1 MDPATAARLIEL
13 NRDFY
18 SRFGGSFSATR
29 GRLQPGVL
37 RILSG
42 LDGDESILDLGCGNG
57 GLARELARNGHR
69 GRYLGVDFSPPL
81 LQDARSG
88 LKGLDASFIQAD
100 LSGPMISNQWSV
112 ISNQGPVLS
121 KQWAVV
127 TCFAVLHHI
136 PGEVARRDL
145 LRTVHD
151 LLAPGGRF
159 FLSNWQFLNSE
170 KLRRR
175 IQPWEAA
182 GLASSDVDPGDT
194 LLDWKRDGTGLRYVH
209 HFTPDELASLAAR
222 SGFHAG
228 ETFLSDGEG
237 GRLGLYQIWDQ

>member
-1 MDPATAARLIEL
+1 MDSAVAARLIEL

-37 RILSG
+37 RILSN
-42 LDGDESILDLGCGNG
+42 LRGDESILDLGCGNG
-57 GLARELARNGHR
+57 RLAHELARRGHR

-81 LQDARSG
+81 LQVARSG

-100 LSGPMISNQWSV
+100 LSGPMISNQWAV
-112 ISNQGPVLS
+112 ISN
-121 KQWAVV
+121 QWAVV

-136 PGEVARRDL
+136 PGEAARLDL

-170 KLRRR
+170 KLKMR

-182 GLASSDVDPGDT
+182 GLTPSDMDPGDT
-194 LLDWKRDGTGLRYVH
+194 LLDWRRDGTGLRYVH
-209 HFTPDELASLAAR
+209 HFSPEELASLAAR
-222 SGFHAG
+222 NGFRV
-228 ETFLSDGEG
+228 EESFLSDGEG
-237 GRLGLYQIWDQ
+237 GNLGLYQVWGG

>member
-42 LDGDESILDLGCGNG
+42 LGGDESILDLGCGNG

-100 LSGPMISNQWSV
+100 LSGPMISNQWLQSV
-112 ISNQGPVLS
+112 IRASIS

-127 TCFAVLHHI
+127 TCLPLTISPARLP
-136 PGEVARRDL
+136 PG
-145 LRTVHD
+145 
-151 LLAPGGRF
+151 
-159 FLSNWQFLNSE
+159 S
-170 KLRRR
+170 
-175 IQPWEAA
+175 
-182 GLASSDVDPGDT
+182 
-194 LLDWKRDGTGLRYVH
+194 
-209 HFTPDELASLAAR
+209 PDSP
-222 SGFHAG
+222 
-228 ETFLSDGEG
+228 
-237 GRLGLYQIWDQ
+237 